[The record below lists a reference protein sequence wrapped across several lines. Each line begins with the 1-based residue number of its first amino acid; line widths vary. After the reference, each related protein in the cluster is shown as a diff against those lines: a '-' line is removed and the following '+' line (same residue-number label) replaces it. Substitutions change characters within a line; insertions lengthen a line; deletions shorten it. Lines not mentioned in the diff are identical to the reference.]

1 MGLHHKAKLLRK
13 LLQQNTVAQT
23 TPASL
28 VRSRFFADLH
38 IDRVV
43 ETPMLQKGWS
53 TLLLD
58 V

>member
-23 TPASL
+23 TPAL